1 MPPTPNMTE
10 NALTVLPDSA
20 LSLDQ
25 NPAAVYLA
33 GLAPTGRRSMAA
45 RLQSAAQLLGYGD
58 LAAVPWATLRFQH
71 LAAIRAKMIDQGKAS
86 TSVNTTICALRG
98 VARNARSLGQMTG
111 DDYATLCTVT
121 PARGVRLPAGRALT
135 AGEIGAMLGGCGGD
149 PTPAGARDGA
159 LLAIGYGCGL
169 RRAEL
174 ASLDL
179 ADYDAS
185 AGALRVHGKGN
196 KQRSVPLAAGA
207 SAWLGDWLKVRG
219 NAGGAMFWP
228 VTKGGDLQPR
238 RLTAQA
244 VYDAL
249 AKRARA
255 VGVEHLSPHDLRR
268 TFAGDLLDAG
278 ADIATV
284 QKLMGHANV
293 NTTARYDRRGEDA
306 KRRAV
311 ALLHVPHTVGR

>member
-1 MPPTPNMTE
+1 MTE
-10 NALTVLPDSA
+10 QALTVLPESDT
-20 LSLDQ
+20 D
-25 NPAAVYLA
+25 PAAVYIATLA
-33 GLAPTGRRSMAA
+33 GGKRTMAGA
-45 RLQSAAQLLGYGD
+45 LLSVAVLLGYGD
-58 LAAVPWATLRFQH
+58 ISAVPWASLRFSH
-71 LAAIRAKMIDQGKAS
+71 VAAIRAKLLDLGKAP
-86 TSVNTTICALRG
+86 NTINKTLCALRK
-98 VARNARSLGQMTG
+98 VARTARALKQMTG
-111 DDYATLCTVT
+111 DDLAAIREVENV
-121 PARGVRLPAGRALT
+121 RGERLPAGRALT
-135 AGEIGAMLGGCGGD
+135 AGEIGAMLGGCGCD
-149 PTPAGARDGA
+149 TTPAGARDGA

-179 ADYDAS
+179 ADYDAA

-196 KQRSVPLAAGA
+196 KERSVPLAAGA
-207 SAWLGDWLKVRG
+207 AAWLGDWLKVRG
-219 NAGGAMFWP
+219 TAGGAMFWP

-293 NTTARYDRRGEDA
+293 NTTAKYDRRGEDA

-311 ALLHVPHTVGR
+311 ALLHVPHTVRR